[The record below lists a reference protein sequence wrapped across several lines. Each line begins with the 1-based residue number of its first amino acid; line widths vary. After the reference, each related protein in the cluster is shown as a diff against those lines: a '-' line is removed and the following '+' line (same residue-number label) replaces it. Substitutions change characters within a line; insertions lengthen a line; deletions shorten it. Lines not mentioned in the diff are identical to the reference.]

1 MLHNNFTTEGGGGQP
16 EDLSF
21 LSNELRAFSS
31 LLISV
36 LVHKHLDNV
45 VGVSQF
51 SESILTSE
59 KIYL

>member
-45 VGVSQF
+45 VGGQPVQ
-51 SESILTSE
+51 
-59 KIYL
+59 